1 MERTIKI
8 GNASVGIIGLEGAV
22 NKLKSRYRDD
32 SVSPRDAAKELLSL
46 IKEKNYVP
54 LSAEPVYLEALE
66 KVWEQ
71 EHGRQGQEA
80 EDDLRIRILGPGCVS
95 CNRLEE
101 MVMQVLS
108 EKGIAADIEHVRELD
123 EIWRYNVIQTPAL
136 VIGRKVLCSGR
147 MPTMAQVRSWLN
159 ELI

>member
-22 NKLKSRYRDD
+22 NRLKTRYNGD
-32 SVSPRDAAKELLSL
+32 SVSSREAAQKLLEL

-54 LSAEPVYLEALE
+54 SQAEPAYLEALE
-66 KVWEQ
+66 KIWKQANGYHEQ
-71 EHGRQGQEA
+71 EDD
-80 EDDLRIRILGPGCVS
+80 DDLRIRILGPGCVS

-101 MVMQVLS
+101 MVLQVLS
-108 EKGIAADIEHVRELD
+108 AKGIAADIEHVRELD

-147 MPTMAQVRSWLN
+147 MPTKAQVESWVN
-159 ELI
+159 ELL